1 MSSNTSATSS
11 IPSPPIWDS
20 LKPGSHSVQ
29 FYRKDEFL
37 VDELSRFLGS
47 ALGSGDAA
55 IVIATKTHREQV
67 SRLLKM
73 RGLDVALATRQ
84 GRYVSLD
91 AAETLARIV
100 VGGWPDAARFIT
112 VIGEVIAGARAAA
125 NREDAQVAAFGE
137 MVALLCAEGKSEAAV
152 LLEHLWND
160 LASIHSF
167 SLRCAYPLT
176 TFSRSGQGDAFEKIC
191 AAHSHVIPSER
202 FTVLSSDHERLRSI
216 SQLEQKAEALDAEVA
231 ERRKVELSLMRRE
244 AELADLLEN
253 AVVGVQ
259 QVGADQR
266 IVWANRFLL
275 DLLGYSAEE
284 YVGHQLRQFH
294 AKGEIFDDFWQ
305 RLMNRQNIYDF
316 PAELRCKDGSV
327 KPVLIH
333 SNGLWE
339 NGRFVRTRC
348 FLRDMTEHRQMELA
362 LIQSEKLASVGRL
375 AATVAHEINNPLAS
389 VMNLVY
395 LARQEAGSTPSWK
408 YLGEAQ
414 EELDRIAHLTKQT
427 LGFYRSETVTA
438 RMRLSSI
445 VRSLASMLSPKVSN
459 KRVNLIIDDDGDPE
473 IATVPGEIRQ
483 LFSNLLSNSLDAVG
497 VGGVIRVRIS
507 SASEWSNSRA
517 PGVRVTIADT
527 GCGIA
532 PEHRVHL
539 FEPFFTTK
547 REIGTGLGLWVC
559 KRIVEKH
566 QGIIRFYSSTRPGRS
581 GTAVS
586 VFLPLLASD
595 ASLPLVKPLQGA

>member
-1 MSSNTSATSS
+1 MSSNTSVTSPTS
-11 IPSPPIWDS
+11 GSPVWND
-20 LKPGSHSVQ
+20 LEPGSHSVQ

-37 VDELSRFLGS
+37 ADELSRFLGS

-55 IVIATKTHREQV
+55 IVIATKAHREQV
-67 SRLLKM
+67 SRLMKM
-73 RGLDVALATRQ
+73 RGLDMVLATRQ

-91 AAETLARIV
+91 AADTLAKISV
-100 VGGWPDAARFIT
+100 AGWPDAARFIA
-112 VIGEVIAGARAAA
+112 VLGEVIAGARAATLRA
-125 NREDAQVAAFGE
+125 DARVAAFGE

-160 LASIHSF
+160 LARVHSF
-167 SLRCAYPLT
+167 SLRCAYPLSI
-176 TFSRSGQGDAFEKIC
+176 FSRSGEGDSFERIC

-202 FTVLSSDHERLRSI
+202 FTVLTSDKERWRTVSH
-216 SQLEQKAEALDAEVA
+216 LEQKAEALDTEIA
-231 ERRKVELSLMRRE
+231 ERKKTELSLMRRE
-244 AELADLLEN
+244 AEFADLLEN

-266 IVWANRFLL
+266 IVWANRYLL
-275 DLLGYSAEE
+275 SLLGYSAEE
-284 YVGHQLRQFH
+284 YVGHQLSEFH
-294 AKGEIFDDFWQ
+294 AKGEIFEDFWQ
-305 RLMNRQNIYDF
+305 RLMNRENICDF

-327 KPVLIH
+327 KHVLIH

-395 LARQEAGSTPSWK
+395 LARNEAVSPASSK

-414 EELDRIAHLTKQT
+414 EELERIAHLTKQT
-427 LGFYRSETVTA
+427 LGFYRSEGATA
-438 RMRLSSI
+438 RLRLSSI
-445 VRSLASMLSPKVSN
+445 VRNVAGMLGPKVSN
-459 KRVNLIIDDDGDPE
+459 KRVQLSIEDAGDPE
-473 IATVPGEIRQ
+473 ILTAAGEIRQ
-483 LFSNLLSNSLDAVG
+483 LFSNLLSNSLDAVE

-507 SASEWSNSRA
+507 QAQEWSNSGV
-517 PGVRVTIADT
+517 PGARVTIADS
-527 GCGIA
+527 GCGIPA
-532 PEHRVHL
+532 EDRARL

-547 REIGTGLGLWVC
+547 KEIGTGLGLWVC

-566 QGIIRFYSSTRPGRS
+566 QGTIHFRSNTRPGRS
-581 GTAVS
+581 GTVVS
-586 VFLPLLASD
+586 VFLPLAGKLGETST
-595 ASLPLVKPLQGA
+595 STLQAA